1 MHHLHQTRSPQSVRT
16 SLRHAAPRYLLHLR
30 RLRMYCSL
38 RPPQIRY
45 DHHFHPPMYPS
56 ASALE
61 PRILHIS
68 RSTGKRTY
76 GPTDGYCMDQVTHVV
91 VPVTLDLVSEIAIML
106 LPSRLLWNLR
116 LPLKEK
122 IGLTATF
129 GLGIFLSATNVVRI
143 IYYARI
149 IDGGN
154 LAWDDIDALIWT
166 FVCMCLA
173 VVCASIPPCA
183 PLFRVW
189 SLAKMANI
197 VMVDR
202 CR

>member
-1 MHHLHQTRSPQSVRT
+1 
-16 SLRHAAPRYLLHLR
+16 
-30 RLRMYCSL
+30 
-38 RPPQIRY
+38 
-45 DHHFHPPMYPS
+45 
-56 ASALE
+56 
-61 PRILHIS
+61 
-68 RSTGKRTY
+68 
-76 GPTDGYCMDQVTHVV
+76 MDQVTHVI

-129 GLGIFLSATNVVRI
+129 GLGIFVSATNVVRI

-173 VVCASIPPCA
+173 VVCASIP
-183 PLFRVW
+183 LSR
-189 SLAKMANI
+189 I
-197 VMVDR
+197 VVMGK
-202 CR
+202 